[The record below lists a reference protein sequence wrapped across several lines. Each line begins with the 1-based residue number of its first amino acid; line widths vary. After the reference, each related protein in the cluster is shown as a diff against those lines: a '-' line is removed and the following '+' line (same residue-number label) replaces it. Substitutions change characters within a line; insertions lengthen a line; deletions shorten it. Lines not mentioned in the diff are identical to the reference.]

1 MTVPKTTTPFLAV
14 AALALAAACSPGG
27 NYVQVESLPK
37 EAPQAGGAYLIGEG
51 DLLGIRVYGQEG
63 LSGTFRVR
71 TDGKISL
78 PFVKEQQAAD
88 LTTAALASLLKASL
102 KTFLVNPV
110 VVVSLEERHPAQI
123 SVVGLVVLPGLYPLR
138 PGTGVLQAVALAG
151 GLTRFA
157 DRDAIF
163 VLRTSTAHDRSGS
176 RTTARIRFG
185 WKALVSGRG
194 PAAAFTLREG
204 DVVVVE

>member
-1 MTVPKTTTPFLAV
+1 VKKTTTPFLA

-27 NYVQVESLPK
+27 HYVQVDALKE
-37 EAPQAGGAYLIGEG
+37 EAPPAGGAYLIAEG

-63 LSGTFRVR
+63 LSGNFRVR

-78 PFVKEQQAAD
+78 PFVKEQQAAN
-88 LTTAALASLLKASL
+88 LTTSALANMLQASL
-102 KTFLVNPV
+102 KTFLVSPV
-110 VVVSLEERHPAQI
+110 VVVSLEERHPAQV
-123 SVVGLVVLPGLYPLR
+123 SVVGLVTLPGLYPLR

-163 VLRTSTAHDRSGS
+163 VLRASQDRPGS

>member
-1 MTVPKTTTPFLAV
+1 VPKTTAPYLAA
-14 AALALAAACSPGG
+14 AALALASACSPGG
-27 NYVQVESLPK
+27 RYIQVESLPP
-37 EAPQAGGAYLIGEG
+37 EASQAGAPYLLAEG

-63 LSGTFRVR
+63 LSGNFRIR

-78 PFVKEQQAAD
+78 PFVKEQQAAN
-88 LTTAALASLLKASL
+88 LTTSALAALLQASL
-102 KTFLVNPV
+102 KTFLVAPV
-110 VVVSLEERHPAQI
+110 VVVSLEERHPAQV
-123 SVVGLVVLPGLYPLR
+123 SVVGLVVQPGLYPLR

-163 VLRTSTAHDRSGS
+163 VLRTSLDRPGV